1 MTGGA
6 GGSGRLAGKVAVV
19 TGAGRGIGETT
30 ARRFAEEGATVVC
43 ADIDG
48 GTANGTADRI
58 AAAGG
63 NAVGVEA
70 DVSTEAGNRAMI
82 DAAADRGGLDIL
94 HANAAIQIMGS
105 VEETTQ
111 NEWDALY
118 ATNLRGVHLGI
129 REALPHLRRR
139 GGGSIIIT
147 ASLLGIVGDPD
158 MAAYGAMK
166 GGLRAMCRAIATAH
180 GPENIRCNTICPGD
194 VDTQMNIEF
203 FEGQPD
209 PEAARKEITD
219 RYPLRRFATPADVA
233 NVAVFLASDEAS
245 YLSGIDIVVDGGLLA
260 RIY

>member
-1 MTGGA
+1 MTGEGA
-6 GGSGRLAGKVAVV
+6 GRLQGKIAIV
-19 TGAGRGIGETT
+19 TGAGGGIGSAT
-30 ARRFAEEGATVVC
+30 AQRFAAEGATVIC

-48 GTANGTADRI
+48 DSARRVAEVITEAGGQAI
-58 AAAGG
+58 AAH
-63 NAVGVEA
+63 A
-70 DVSTEAGNRAMI
+70 DVSTEDGNRAMVE
-82 DAAADRGGLDIL
+82 AAAAHGGLDIL
-94 HANAAIQIMGS
+94 HANAAIQVMGS

-111 NEWDALY
+111 QQWDALY

-139 GGGSIIIT
+139 GGGSIILT

-166 GGLRAMCRAIATAH
+166 GGLRSMCRAIATAH

-203 FEGQPD
+203 FESQPD

-219 RYPLRRFATPADVA
+219 RYPLRRFASPEDVA
-233 NVAVFLASDEAS
+233 NVALFLGSDEAA
-245 YLSGIDIVVDGGLLA
+245 YLNGIDIVVDGGLLA